1 MQKTLAVI
9 VKRQHDHYKTI
20 LTFKNPEMKK
30 LLLISCFLLTF
41 SSCKI
46 AHSLIELNKKNAKV
60 YSYKIDDK
68 ELKYVSM
75 HHMGKKEFYD
85 DVKNIVTDNKNK
97 GFVVYYELVS
107 TDFTTD
113 SLLKDTIRRKAR
125 KLKGFSGTYKENAE
139 GSYFKKYVQQP
150 AYKEMGTTD
159 SDIRADVNYL
169 QLINQWEKVNGAIIL
184 DSTDLNTSFTEKFS
198 KGTFYT
204 KEQYN
209 TIFIHYRNENLINL
223 IKSSTDNKILI
234 LYGEGHRKD
243 FKKRLKKL

>member
-1 MQKTLAVI
+1 MRK
-9 VKRQHDHYKTI
+9 I
-20 LTFKNPEMKK
+20 LFITF
-30 LLLISCFLLTF
+30 LISTL

-46 AHSLIELNKKNAKV
+46 VHSLIELNKKNAKV

-68 ELKYVSM
+68 EIKFIPM
-75 HHMGKKEFYD
+75 HHLGKQRFYD
-85 DVKNIVTDNKNK
+85 DVKNIVTSHKNNGYK
-97 GFVVYYELVS
+97 VYYELIS

-125 KLKGFSGTYKENAE
+125 KLKGFSGTYKENAQ
-139 GSYFKKYVQQP
+139 GSFFKKYVQQP
-150 AYKEMGTTD
+150 EYKEMGTTD
-159 SDIRADVNYL
+159 NDIRADVNYL
-169 QLINQWEKVNGAIIL
+169 QLINQWEKVNGTIVL

-223 IKSSTDNKILI
+223 IKSSPEKKILI
-234 LYGEGHRKD
+234 LYGAGHRKD
-243 FKKRLKKL
+243 FKKKLKKH